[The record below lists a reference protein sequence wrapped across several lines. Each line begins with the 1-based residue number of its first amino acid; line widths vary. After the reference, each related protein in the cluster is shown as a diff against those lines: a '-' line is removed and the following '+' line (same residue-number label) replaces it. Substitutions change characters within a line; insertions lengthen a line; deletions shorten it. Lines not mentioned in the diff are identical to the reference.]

1 MKIIILLLALISLA
15 PFTAAQTGGQTP
27 AQSPKPAE
35 SPTPARE
42 RTVEKDVNNTKD
54 PVATLRDEIE
64 AAPNASERN
73 RLQMKLADL
82 LLTTGH
88 KPEALK
94 ELNAIAN
101 STEFDPTGF
110 YNLGNTFARL
120 GESEAAI
127 AAYKSAIDQRNGR
140 YSRAYNNLGVVLL
153 RMGRWD
159 EAYDALLSALKIE
172 SFRYAEASYNLG
184 RVYAARGQQ
193 DLAARE
199 WRRALAVDP
208 KHDAAALAL
217 SRIGLEET
225 IVVTSQPKSNTRP
238 EPTAA
243 VAKKSP
249 APTTSYGPPAPKV
262 LTLDQSSF
270 DYLQR
275 ARTASERGK
284 MMEAVDN
291 FQRLLSRQGGYF
303 PPANLELSY
312 ALLTLKRYDEA
323 LNNLL
328 AVSNRDGAR
337 YPISYYHL
345 ARVYEL
351 KGDMK
356 LAEAAFVKAAPSNP
370 QFLLDITR
378 VREKLGDYKGS
389 LDAMEQYCSM
399 MEKQGEKPAWS
410 DERLAELRTK
420 AAKQQ

>member
-1 MKIIILLLALISLA
+1 MAS
-15 PFTAAQTGGQTP
+15 FTSAQT
-27 AQSPKPAE
+27 
-35 SPTPARE
+35 PTPTRE
-42 RTVEKDVNNTKD
+42 RTVEKDVDNTKD
-54 PVATLRDEIE
+54 PVTTLRDEIE
-64 AAPNASERN
+64 AAPSASERN
-73 RLQMKLADL
+73 RLRLKLADL
-82 LLTTGH
+82 LLTTGQ
-88 KPEALK
+88 KPEAQK

-101 STEFDPTGF
+101 STEFDPIGF

-120 GESEAAI
+120 GESEPAI
-127 AAYKSAIDQRNGR
+127 AAYKTAIEQRNGR

-153 RMGRWD
+153 RAGRWD
-159 EAYDALLSALKIE
+159 EAYDALLSALKLE

-199 WRRALAVDP
+199 WRRALAVNP
-208 KHDAAALAL
+208 QHDAAALAL
-217 SRIGLEET
+217 SRIGAEET
-225 IVVTSQPKSNTRP
+225 IIVASQPKSNTRP
-238 EPTAA
+238 EPNA

-249 APTTSYGPPAPKV
+249 AMSGPPAPKA
-262 LTLDQSSF
+262 LTLDQMSF

-275 ARTASERGK
+275 ARNASERGK
-284 MMEAVDN
+284 VMEAVEN
-291 FQRLLSRQGGYF
+291 FQRVLNRQGGYF

-312 ALLTLKRYDEA
+312 ALLNLKRYDEA
-323 LNNLL
+323 INNLL
-328 AVSNRDGAR
+328 AVSTRDGAR

-370 QFLLDITR
+370 QFLLDVTR

-389 LDAMEQYCSM
+389 LDAMEQYCNLM
-399 MEKQGEKPAWS
+399 DKQGEKPAWS

>member
-1 MKIIILLLALISLA
+1 MKILILLVALISMA
-15 PFTAAQTGGQTP
+15 SFTSAQTPTQTP
-27 AQSPKPAE
+27 AQT
-35 SPTPARE
+35 PTRD
-42 RTVEKDVNNTKD
+42 RTVEKDVDNTKD
-54 PVATLRDEIE
+54 PVATLRDEID
-64 AAPNASERN
+64 AAANASERN
-73 RLQMKLADL
+73 RLRLKLADL

-94 ELNAIAN
+94 ELNAIAT
-101 STEFDPTGF
+101 STEFDPIGF

-120 GESEAAI
+120 GDSQAAI
-127 AAYKSAIDQRNGR
+127 TAYRTAIDQRNGR
-140 YSRAYNNLGVVLL
+140 YSRAYNNLGVMLL
-153 RMGRWD
+153 RAGRWD
-159 EAYDALLSALKIE
+159 EAYDALLSALKLE

-208 KHDAAALAL
+208 QHDAAAQALAH
-217 SRIGLEET
+217 IGTEET
-225 IVVTSQPKSNTRP
+225 IVVVSQPKSSARP
-238 EPTAA
+238 EPTA
-243 VAKKSP
+243 VAKKSN
-249 APTTSYGPPAPKV
+249 AVFGPPAPKA

-275 ARTASERGK
+275 ARSASERGK
-284 MMEAVDN
+284 MTEAVEN
-291 FQRLLSRQGGYF
+291 FQRVLNRQGGYF

-312 ALLTLKRYDEA
+312 ALLNLKRYDEA

-351 KGDMK
+351 KGDIK
-356 LAEAAFVKAAPSNP
+356 LAEAAFVKASPSNP
-370 QFLLDITR
+370 QFLLDVTR

-389 LDAMEQYCSM
+389 LNAMEQYCTM